1 MTGAGGWS
9 VNFRN
14 KTSLLDPLGQRILNT
29 PSDYVPT
36 LNSAMEFYAP
46 EEKDRAVGIF
56 NDCIKGIPFNTTIK
70 MLTYDKKEFWARAV
84 GEPLLDENGAVI
96 GVHGVFQDIDVE
108 KLKEL
113 SLEKSLTVI
122 ATQNSRLFNFAHI
135 VSHNLRSHSSNL
147 QLTIELLNSV
157 DSEEEEQELKESLV
171 QISESLNATIN
182 HLNEIVSVQSKAD
195 DEKTEVVFDEVL
207 RHVKSSIS
215 RLITDTDTEIYSE
228 FTEVPSIHYIPA
240 YMESIVLNLISNAI
254 KYKHPD
260 RKPVIDIFTFI
271 EGETHCMVVKDNGL
285 GIDLNK
291 FGDKI
296 FNMYQTFHCNKDAVG
311 IGLFITKNQV
321 EALGGTITI
330 ESDVDIGTTFK
341 IIF

>member
-1 MTGAGGWS
+1 MTGAGGWE
-9 VNFRN
+9 VNFRD
-14 KTSLLDPLGQRILNT
+14 KTSLLDPLGQRILRT
-29 PSDYVPT
+29 PPDFVPT

-46 EEKDRAVGIF
+46 EEKERAALIF
-56 NDCIKGIPFNTTIK
+56 NDCTKGIPFNTTIK
-70 MLTYDKKEFWARAV
+70 MITYNKKEFWAKAI
-84 GEPLLDENGAVI
+84 GEPLFDENGAVI

-113 SLEKSLTVI
+113 SLEKSLKVI

-157 DSEEEEQELKESLV
+157 ESEKEEQELKESLL
-171 QISESLNATIN
+171 QISESLNATIV

-195 DEKTEVVFDEVL
+195 DEKSEVVFEEVL
-207 RHVKSSIS
+207 RLVKSSIS
-215 RLITDTDTEIYSE
+215 RMIQDTGAEIYSD

-240 YMESIVLNLISNAI
+240 YMESIVLNLISNSI

-260 RKPVIDIFTFI
+260 RRPVIDIFTFQ
-271 EGETHCMVVKDNGL
+271 EGETNYMIVKDNGR
-285 GIDLNK
+285 GIDLDT

-296 FNMYQTFHCNKDAVG
+296 FNMYQTFHFNKDAVG
-311 IGLFITKNQV
+311 VGLFITKNQV

-330 ESDVDIGTTFK
+330 ESDVDIGTTIK
-341 IIF
+341 IKF